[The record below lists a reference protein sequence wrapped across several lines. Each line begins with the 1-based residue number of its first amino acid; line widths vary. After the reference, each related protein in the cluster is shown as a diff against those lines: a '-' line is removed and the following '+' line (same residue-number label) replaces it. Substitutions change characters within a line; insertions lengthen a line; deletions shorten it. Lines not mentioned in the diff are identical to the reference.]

1 MDSTDALL
9 AGLAAGFAIAMQVG
23 AVSLLLIETAVA
35 SGPRVGAAAGMGV
48 ATVDLAFAAIAAA
61 AGGAAGAALQS
72 HEGEIRFVAAG
83 VIAGIAAH
91 GLVRLRREGTA
102 DTGAGPERPA
112 DGAGGAGPE
121 RPSGGAAGS
130 HYLRF
135 LAITAANP
143 LTITSFA
150 AVAVALSLEGAA
162 AALAFT
168 AGVGGAS
175 LGWHLFLGAAAGHA
189 GRWITARVRRAL
201 AIGGRLAV
209 LAIAVNL
216 ALGG

>member
-1 MDSTDALL
+1 VDPTGALL
-9 AGLAAGFAIAMQVG
+9 AGLAAGIAIAMQVG
-23 AVSLLLIETAVA
+23 AVSLLLIEAAVA

-48 ATVDLAFAAIAAA
+48 ATADVAFAAVAAA

-91 GLVRLRREGTA
+91 GLARLRRQGKA
-102 DTGAGPERPA
+102 DTGAGPDRPA

-121 RPSGGAAGS
+121 RPGGGAAGS

-135 LAITAANP
+135 FAITAANP
-143 LTITSFA
+143 LTIASFA

-168 AGVGGAS
+168 AGVGLAS
-175 LGWHLFLGAAAGHA
+175 FGWHLFLGAAAGHA
-189 GRWITARVRRAL
+189 GRWMTARVRRGL

-209 LAIAVNL
+209 LAIAVHL
-216 ALGG
+216 AVGG